1 MMLLHVA
8 VVSVGS
14 QRMCATQ
21 HLPLCV
27 SMRLA
32 RALRDFSDSQHR
44 PLAGPARTLR
54 KAVFM
59 CEVMLLL
66 LTSPL

>member
-21 HLPLCV
+21 YPPLCV
-27 SMRLA
+27 SMRLEC
-32 RALRDFSDSQHR
+32 ALRDFLDRRYH
-44 PLAGPARTLR
+44 PLR
-54 KAVFM
+54 KVARDEFGS
-59 CEVMLLL
+59 C
-66 LTSPL
+66 S